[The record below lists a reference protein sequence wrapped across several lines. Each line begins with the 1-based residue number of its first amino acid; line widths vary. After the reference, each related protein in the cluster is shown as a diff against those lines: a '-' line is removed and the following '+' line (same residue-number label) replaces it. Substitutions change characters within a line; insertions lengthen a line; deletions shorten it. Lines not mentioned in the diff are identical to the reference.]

1 MASIAV
7 IDYGMGNLRSVAK
20 ALEHVDDRSRVEITY
35 DPERILRADRV
46 VFPGQ
51 GAIRDCMAELH
62 RLELDQ
68 AVLEAAQQ
76 KPLLGICMGMQALLD
91 FSEENGGVQA
101 LGLFPGRVRHFRD
114 GFREADVAAPGKVP
128 HMGWNSVRQSRAHPL
143 WRNIPDGTAFY
154 FVHSYFVELLPDG
167 LTVGETDYGLSF
179 TAAVAQ
185 DNIFATQFHPEKS
198 QRAGLEL
205 LANFT
210 RWDGTL

>member
-1 MASIAV
+1 IAV

-20 ALEHVDDRSRVEITY
+20 ALEHVDDRSRVEITH
-35 DPERILRADRV
+35 DPERVLQADRV

-51 GAIRDCMAELH
+51 GAIRDCMAELR
-62 RLELDQ
+62 RLELD
-68 AVLEAAQQ
+68 EAIVEASRQ
-76 KPLLGICMGMQALLD
+76 KPFLGICMGMQALLE
-91 FSEENGGVQA
+91 FSEENGGVEA
-101 LGLFPGRVRHFRD
+101 LGVFPGRVRHFRD
-114 GFREADVAAPGKVP
+114 GFRSAAIPAPGKVP
-128 HMGWNSVRQSRAHPL
+128 HMGWNSVRQCRPHPL
-143 WRNIPDGTAFY
+143 WQNIPDGTAFY
-154 FVHSYFVELLPDG
+154 FVHSYFVELLPNG

-179 TAAVAQ
+179 TAAVAR